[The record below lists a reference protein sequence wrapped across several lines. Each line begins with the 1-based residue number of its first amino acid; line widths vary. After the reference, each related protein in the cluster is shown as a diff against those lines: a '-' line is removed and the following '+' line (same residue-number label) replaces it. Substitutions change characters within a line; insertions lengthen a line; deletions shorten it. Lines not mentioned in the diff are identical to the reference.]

1 MKLPRWL
8 FLGLLGLILL
18 SPIAA
23 VCIWWITWPE
33 RTARQFVALLGEGQ
47 LGEAHELMN
56 NPSMMKVTKG
66 SGATGEVDVMMFA
79 DDNGDALIGAL
90 PQYFTLARLK
100 PLSVERGEL
109 IHGRRR
115 FELTGGIFDQM
126 PTIEIVAER
135 GKVRVRWAPAARIT
149 NNGEN
154 E

>member
-56 NPSMMKVTKG
+56 NPSMMKVTK
-66 SGATGEVDVMMFA
+66 
-79 DDNGDALIGAL
+79 
-90 PQYFTLARLK
+90 
-100 PLSVERGEL
+100 
-109 IHGRRR
+109 
-115 FELTGGIFDQM
+115 
-126 PTIEIVAER
+126 AER